1 MSADA
6 VLKEERVDPDEELVV
21 GVGVFFTVADG
32 LLKPEEVVVLGAAV
46 TGVAFLTGSTF
57 LGVVV
62 LTAVGLFTVAG
73 LGFTTL
79 GVVFVGFTTLDF
91 VVLVF
96 SLAVDDV
103 LLE

>member
-6 VLKEERVDPDEELVV
+6 VLKEKGVDLDEELVV
-21 GVGVFFTVADG
+21 GVGCFFTVADG

-46 TGVAFLTGSTF
+46 AGVVFLTGSTF

-62 LTAVGLFTVAG
+62 LTVVGFCTVAG

-79 GVVFVGFTTLDF
+79 GVVLAGFTTLDF
-91 VVLVF
+91 VVVVF
-96 SLAVDDV
+96 SLAIDDA
-103 LLE
+103 LRE